1 MKKFIICV
9 VVVCMLVSSVGFTY
23 YHTERQEKAHE
34 IAEIAR
40 SMGLPENDPIII
52 RASQI
57 WWEEEMTKEP
67 DTISVT
73 GEDRERIVTMIAKVI
88 FGEARGVESV
98 TEQACI
104 VWTILNRVDAGYGNI
119 EDVVTA
125 ANQFAYDDS
134 FPTVDDYGRDLKELA
149 EDVICRWEREHAGET
164 DVGRVLPSNYLYYGG
179 RNGHNYFRPE
189 CYNFSN
195 LWDYSLGTPYGS

>member
-1 MKKFIICV
+1 MKKFIICAI
-9 VVVCMLVSSVGFTY
+9 VVCFIVSSVGFTY
-23 YHTERQEKAHE
+23 YRTERQEKAHE

-57 WWEEEMTKEP
+57 WWEEEMSKETN
-67 DTISVT
+67 TISVT

-88 FGEARGVESV
+88 FGEARGIESI

-104 VWTILNRVDAGYGNI
+104 VWTILNRVDAGCGSI
-119 EDVVTA
+119 EYVITKPH
-125 ANQFAYDDS
+125 QFCYSES

-179 RNGHNYFRPE
+179 DGRRNHFRTD
-189 CYNFSN
+189 YYIFTN
-195 LWDYSLGTPYGS
+195 LWNYSLGTPYDS